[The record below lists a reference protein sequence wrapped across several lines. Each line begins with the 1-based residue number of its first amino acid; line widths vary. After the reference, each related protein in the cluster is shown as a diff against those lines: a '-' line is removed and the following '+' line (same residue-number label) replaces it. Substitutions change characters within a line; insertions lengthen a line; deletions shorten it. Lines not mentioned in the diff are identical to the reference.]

1 MRALV
6 GHAFFKVYPLRIGD
20 NKKSAEQ
27 WDISKSPSF
36 SLHMFVTF
44 PIVRGWGICVW
55 TCTEKIWEDVKRSS
69 TSKLEVCYTSP
80 VRPSVCQ
87 RLCAQLAWGKGI
99 YENWSTSKHGV
110 LRMETYLTCNRQTK
124 TSIIPWPPKKK
135 RNHDCP
141 RHVRQQE
148 LTSSCYHKVIWSNL
162 ITCFPNPS
170 TLAGGSWRGLGF

>member
-1 MRALV
+1 
-6 GHAFFKVYPLRIGD
+6 
-20 NKKSAEQ
+20 
-27 WDISKSPSF
+27 
-36 SLHMFVTF
+36 MFVTF

-87 RLCAQLAWGKGI
+87 RLCAQLAHVCYIHLREGNLWELEYI
-99 YENWSTSKHGV
+99 QTWSSENGNLSDLQSPDKNFNHT
-110 LRMETYLTCNRQTK
+110 MATQ
-124 TSIIPWPPKKK
+124 KK